1 MVCGVVAAVV
11 AGGEPPAAKPAKPAR
26 ATASTAPAAETTT
39 DTTAGTTRVDTV
51 VPTTGRTTRTTT
63 TTTEQ
68 PPADS
73 GFAWLP
79 WGPADPGDPPP
90 IQWYGRLQSGEC
102 PDDGSA
108 DVPLW
113 AAMRALCAVVVEGDA
128 GRWADVRVVA
138 GPGKVPCLENAARAL
153 LERAVAWH
161 ERNPDRRPVV
171 AFAQPGRKT
180 ACPPVV
186 TGVAGPDPEDG
197 CDVES
202 PLRGPVAG
210 GTGLTFCG
218 SGFDPAEVTVLVGG
232 RAATPDYAT
241 STQVAV
247 LTPAADGPGAVRLE
261 VVSRGQRVVV
271 SEVFEY
277 AAEAVPTS

>member
-1 MVCGVVAAVV
+1 MCGVVAAVV
-11 AGGEPPAAKPAKPAR
+11 AGGEPPAAEPAR

-39 DTTAGTTRVDTV
+39 DTAAGTTRVGTI
-51 VPTTGRTTRTTT
+51 VPPADRTTRTTT
-63 TTTEQ
+63 TTKQSPGE
-68 PPADS
+68 S

-113 AAMRALCAVVVEGDA
+113 AAMRALCAVVVEGDV
-128 GRWADVRVVA
+128 GRWSDVRVVA
-138 GPGKVPCLENAARAL
+138 GPGKMPCLESAARAL

-161 ERNPDRRPVV
+161 ERNPDRRPAVT
-171 AFAQPGRKT
+171 FAQPGQGT

-186 TGVAGPDPEDG
+186 TGVAGPEEG

-202 PLRGPVAG
+202 TLRGPVAG
-210 GTGLTFCG
+210 GTALTFCG
-218 SGFDPAEVTVLVGG
+218 SGFDSAEVTVLVGG

-241 STQVAV
+241 TTQVAV
-247 LTPAADGPGAVRLE
+247 RTPAADGPGAVRLE

-277 AAEAVPTS
+277 EAEVVPTS